1 MEAVFEEFSLE
12 DNYDFL
18 YIYDGAST
26 SAPSLGTFTGF
37 NNPGTVTATNSEGAL
52 TFRFSSDYAVNEPGW
67 KATVHCVGTYAPIE
81 LELSADPENLEE
93 GEPCQLNVVATG
105 GTGVYTY
112 FWEPADPINE
122 GTIDDPT
129 IANPIV
135 RPLGTPESTYKVTV
149 TDSEGNMASDDITIT
164 VSPLS
169 VSEST
174 CKSMVYPN
182 PCSGSF
188 TIEGKASYTLYN
200 SFGQVVLSGICD
212 GKSQIDA
219 QDLLQGIYFLRLSD
233 ESGSKVEKLIIE

>member
-1 MEAVFEEFSLE
+1 
-12 DNYDFL
+12 
-18 YIYDGAST
+18 
-26 SAPSLGTFTGF
+26 
-37 NNPGTVTATNSEGAL
+37 
-52 TFRFSSDYAVNEPGW
+52 
-67 KATVHCVGTYAPIE
+67 
-81 LELSADPENLEE
+81 
-93 GEPCQLNVVATG
+93 
-105 GTGVYTY
+105 
-112 FWEPADPINE
+112 
-122 GTIDDPT
+122 
-129 IANPIV
+129 
-135 RPLGTPESTYKVTV
+135 
-149 TDSEGNMASDDITIT
+149 MASDDITIT